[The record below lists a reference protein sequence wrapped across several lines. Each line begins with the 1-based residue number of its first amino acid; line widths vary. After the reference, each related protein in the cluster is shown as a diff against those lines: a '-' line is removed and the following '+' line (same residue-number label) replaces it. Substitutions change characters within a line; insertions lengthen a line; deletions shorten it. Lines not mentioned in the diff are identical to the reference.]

1 MYRLRADNLSKRFGV
16 RKVFQDIS
24 FELTT
29 GQVFIITGPNGSGKT
44 TLLMTLL
51 RQFRPAT
58 GTVTFSSDDNIL
70 ADEELR
76 AQTALVAPYL
86 SLYDALTAEEN
97 LNFFITVSG
106 GRVEGQEINR
116 VLNQV
121 GLEGRGSDLVGEY
134 SSGMKQRLKFAIAL
148 LRKPG
153 FLFLD
158 EPTSNLDASGKEM
171 VYRIIEQSKQ
181 TRIVVIAS
189 NEQEDERAATKQ
201 IRLT

>member
-1 MYRLRADNLSKRFGV
+1 M
-16 RKVFQDIS
+16 FQDIS